1 MGELIGS
8 WGKRAGDACAGP
20 YPAQLTILPGGH
32 YRGSAAM
39 SGEYT
44 VWDVG
49 TWAETEPGVLA
60 LSTANDAVIRYR
72 YSLSGDRL
80 QFEDP
85 DGCTIAYAREPR

>member
-8 WGKRAGDACAGP
+8 WGKQAGDACAAP
-20 YPAQLTILPGGH
+20 YPAQLTILTGGH
-32 YRGSAAM
+32 YRGSAATP
-39 SGEYT
+39 GEYT

-49 TWAETEPGVLA
+49 TWAEPEPGVLA

-80 QFEDP
+80 RFEAP
-85 DGCTIAYAREPR
+85 DGCSIAYAREAP